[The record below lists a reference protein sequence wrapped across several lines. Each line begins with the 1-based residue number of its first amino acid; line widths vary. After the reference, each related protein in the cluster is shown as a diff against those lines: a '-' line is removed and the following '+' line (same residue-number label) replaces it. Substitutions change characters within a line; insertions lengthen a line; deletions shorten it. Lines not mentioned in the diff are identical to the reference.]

1 MYLDH
6 AAATPMDPLVL
17 QDMQPYFTENFFN
30 PSSSY
35 APAVEIKRDYR
46 EAKSKIAKY
55 LGVMTDELV
64 MTAGATESINLAF
77 EAAGEGK
84 CLVGAIEHAA
94 VMRAAEQYQTPVL
107 IQPDEKGHITAEMVQ
122 EKLSPDVTFVS
133 IALANHELGAVQP
146 IEEISAVI
154 RRERERRLMSGEKT
168 SLIFHTDASQALAL
182 IDLKIK
188 RLGVDLVTLSAA
200 KIYGPKQV
208 GLLWVRPGVKLT
220 PKIVGGGQEGGLRS
234 GTENVAGA
242 IGFATAVELASRRRS
257 GELKRL
263 RNLRNIMA
271 SKLSE
276 AFPEMVTSTDMKKS
290 LVNYLNVS
298 FPGVD
303 AERLIF
309 RLENQNVFVATGSA
323 CAANLGTRSHVLR
336 AIGLS
341 DAEIDGSLRLT
352 LGRLNTE
359 ESIRKATK
367 LIIQAVRA
375 EQERAR

>member
-1 MYLDH
+1 M
-6 AAATPMDPLVL
+6 
-17 QDMQPYFTENFFN
+17 F
-30 PSSSY
+30 
-35 APAVEIKRDYR
+35 
-46 EAKSKIAKY
+46 
-55 LGVMTDELV
+55 
-64 MTAGATESINLAF
+64 
-77 EAAGEGK
+77 
-84 CLVGAIEHAA
+84 
-94 VMRAAEQYQTPVL
+94 
-107 IQPDEKGHITAEMVQ
+107 
-122 EKLSPDVTFVS
+122 
-133 IALANHELGAVQP
+133 
-146 IEEISAVI
+146 
-154 RRERERRLMSGEKT
+154 
-168 SLIFHTDASQALAL
+168 
-182 IDLKIK
+182 
-188 RLGVDLVTLSAA
+188 
-200 KIYGPKQV
+200 
-208 GLLWVRPGVKLT
+208 
-220 PKIVGGGQEGGLRS
+220 
-234 GTENVAGA
+234 
-242 IGFATAVELASRRRS
+242 
-257 GELKRL
+257 
-263 RNLRNIMA
+263 